1 MCACLLEDADKFHYL
16 LQDFENKIVN
26 VAKTGKRAE
35 LMYLQK
41 VFESEILLAILKSLN
56 ETVADLDNIAE
67 NLVVQNENLEKTIK
81 SRRKRD
87 LSLLTNLLGS
97 SSASKMGGHSHPP
110 DNVSDEESN
119 EIKVCVYVYFIFLR
133 ERERE

>member
-1 MCACLLEDADKFHYL
+1 M
-16 LQDFENKIVN
+16 QDFENKIVN

-41 VFESEILLAILKSLN
+41 LFESEILLAILKSLN

-67 NLVVQNENLEKTIK
+67 NLVVQNENLEKSIK

-87 LSLLTNLLGS
+87 ISLLTNLLGS
-97 SSASKMGGHSHPP
+97 SSAAKTGAHSQRP
-110 DNVSDEESN
+110 DNVS
-119 EIKVCVYVYFIFLR
+119 
-133 ERERE
+133 